1 MDDLLKKEIRILG
14 LSAPRKPFFN
24 PCIVGV
30 VFRGNLW
37 LDSIL
42 TCTLQGSRK
51 RYLSDL
57 AKAIRMSKQYPQIHV
72 AIFSRENILPLEF
85 EDLRALA
92 KLVDFP
98 VFAICKKPHPTLMR
112 RQEIVVMTENKMP
125 KPIWVYGEEH
135 MRAKEILSLGCTHN
149 WHIPEAVRA
158 ADLIA
163 NQLQIQK
170 QVS

>member
-1 MDDLLKKEIRILG
+1 LKKEIRILG
-14 LSAPRKPFFN
+14 LSAPRKPSFN

-42 TCTLQGSRK
+42 TCTLQGSRR

-72 AIFSRENILPLEF
+72 AIFSRENTLPLEF

-98 VFAICKKPHPTLMR
+98 VFAICKKPHPTLMYR
-112 RQEIVVMTENKMP
+112 
-125 KPIWVYGEEH
+125 EEH

-149 WHIPEAVRA
+149 WHIPEAARA

-170 QVS
+170 LVS

>member
-1 MDDLLKKEIRILG
+1 M
-14 LSAPRKPFFN
+14 
-24 PCIVGV
+24 
-30 VFRGNLW
+30 
-37 LDSIL
+37 
-42 TCTLQGSRK
+42 
-51 RYLSDL
+51 
-57 AKAIRMSKQYPQIHV
+57 
-72 AIFSRENILPLEF
+72 EF

-92 KLVDFP
+92 KLVDFS

-135 MRAKEILSLGCTHN
+135 VRAKEILRLGCTHN

-170 QVS
+170 HVF